1 MRGVF
6 LDLDSVHPED
16 LVLDELHDCLDEWR
30 LYPATSQHQVKT
42 RIAGAHVVVANK
54 VPLVSDLF
62 TDAPDLKLICVAAT
76 GTNNVDLAAASDA
89 GIAVCNARNY
99 ATASVTEA
107 VFSMLLTLT
116 RKLDSYRQ
124 RVSTGDWQ
132 GSPHFCLFDQT
143 IEELNGKTLGIIGY
157 GVLGQSVARMARAF
171 SMDVLIAQRLHGS
184 PVEGRVPLE
193 QLLREADIV
202 SLHCPLSEQTRHLIG
217 QPEFE
222 KMKDSA
228 LLINTS
234 RGGIVEETALVEAL
248 ASGRIAGA
256 GVDVLG
262 TEPPGKQS
270 PLLDYHSDRLI
281 VTPHIAWASRTAR
294 QQLLEEIVFNIRA
307 FQAGKVR
314 NQVA

>member
-16 LVLDELHDCLDEWR
+16 LVLDELRDCLDEWR
-30 LYPATSQHQVKT
+30 LYSATSQHQVKT
-42 RIAGAHVVVANK
+42 HITGAHVVVSNK
-54 VPLVSDLF
+54 VPLMSDLF
-62 TDAPDLKLICVAAT
+62 TVAPELKLICVAAT
-76 GTNNVDLAAASDA
+76 GTNNVDLAEASAA

-107 VFSMLLTLT
+107 VFTMLLTLT

-124 RVSTGDWQ
+124 RVSAGDWQ

-143 IEELNGKTLGIIGY
+143 IEELHGKTLGIIGY

-270 PLLDYHSDRLI
+270 PLLDYPRWLRKRQTSLARRC
-281 VTPHIAWASRTAR
+281 SRD
-294 QQLLEEIVFNIRA
+294 LHN
-307 FQAGKVR
+307 
-314 NQVA
+314 

>member
-16 LVLDELHDCLDEWR
+16 LVLDELRDCLDEWR
-30 LYPATSQHQVKT
+30 LYSATSQHQVKT
-42 RIAGAHVVVANK
+42 HISGAHVVVANK
-54 VPLVSDLF
+54 VPLMSDLF
-62 TDAPDLKLICVAAT
+62 TGTPELKLICVAAT
-76 GTNNVDLAAASDA
+76 GTNNVDLAAASTA

-107 VFSMLLTLT
+107 VFTMLLTLT

-124 RVSTGDWQ
+124 RVSAGDWQ

-143 IEELNGKTLGIIGY
+143 IEELHGKTLGIIGY
-157 GVLGQSVARMARAF
+157 GVLGQSVARMASAF

-193 QLLREADIV
+193 KLLREADIV

-222 KMKDSA
+222 KMKNSA

-270 PLLDYHSDRLI
+270 PLLDYRSDRLI

-294 QQLLEEIVFNIRA
+294 QQLLDEIVFNIRA
-307 FQAGKVR
+307 FRAGKVR
-314 NQVA
+314 NRVA

>member
-1 MRGVF
+1 MRGAF

-16 LVLDELHDCLDEWR
+16 LELDELRDCLDEWQF
-30 LYPATSQHQVKT
+30 YPATSQHQVSAH
-42 RIAGAHVVVANK
+42 ISGADVVVVNK
-54 VPLVSDLF
+54 VPLMSDLL
-62 TDAPDLKLICVAAT
+62 TNTPELKLISVAAT
-76 GTNNVDLAAASDA
+76 GTNNIDLAAAKDA

-107 VFSMLLTLT
+107 VFTMLLTLT

-124 RVSTGDWQ
+124 RVSAGDWQ

-143 IEELNGKTLGIIGY
+143 IEELHGKTLGIIGY
-157 GVLGQSVARMARAF
+157 GVLGQSVARMAKAF
-171 SMDVLIAQRLHGS
+171 SMNVLIAQRLYGS

-193 QLLREADIV
+193 QLLLEADIV

-222 KMKDSA
+222 KMKNSA
-228 LLINTS
+228 LLVNTS
-234 RGGIVEETALVEAL
+234 RGGIVDETALVEAL

-262 TEPPGKQS
+262 TEPPGNQN
-270 PLLDYHSDRLI
+270 PLLDYRSDRLI

-294 QQLLEEIVFNIRA
+294 QQLLDEIVLNIRA

>member
-16 LVLDELHDCLDEWR
+16 LVLDELRDCLDEWR

-42 RIAGAHVVVANK
+42 RITGAHVVVANK

-76 GTNNVDLAAASDA
+76 GTNNVDLAAASAA

-107 VFSMLLTLT
+107 VFTMLLTLT

-124 RVSTGDWQ
+124 RVSAGDWQ

-143 IEELNGKTLGIIGY
+143 IEELHGKTLGIIGY

-217 QPEFE
+217 QPELE

-256 GVDVLG
+256 GVDVLE